1 MEGVHLDNGE
11 DGQSFLSNQQ
21 IVYAYL
27 KPGQGDLAGQDL
39 EQLILERR
47 GMLDWV
53 VAEKFVLQFL
63 IIWHLN

>member
-11 DGQSFLSNQQ
+11 DGQSFLPHQQ

-27 KPGQGDLAGQDL
+27 KPGQGDLTGQDL

-47 GMLDWV
+47 GMC
-53 VAEKFVLQFL
+53 LQCQPCV
-63 IIWHLN
+63 